1 MLADFGIVLFDLHLL
16 RHGAFVFGGGVEV
29 TGSGTRYQ
37 SDLVAHE
44 SLLKP
49 ELNFLAVGTHIFEHF
64 LDAELVDNAHT
75 FS

>member
-16 RHGAFVFGGGVEV
+16 RHSAFVFGGGVEV

-64 LDAELVDNAHT
+64 LDAELVDDAHP
-75 FS
+75 FG